1 MLGQHKI
8 TDISILHQYHSKPH
22 ITDWYC
28 TPEEG
33 REAAQ
38 TQLGYIL
45 EQKNDRIAASISM
58 SERDGARVG
67 SGMIPA
73 DSLIQV
79 QTWKILDLG
88 HESHF

>member
-1 MLGQHKI
+1 MLGQHRI
-8 TDISILHQYHSKPH
+8 TDTSILHQHHSKPH
-22 ITDWYC
+22 VTDWYC
-28 TPEEG
+28 SPEGG

-45 EQKNDRIAASISM
+45 EQKDGRIAASTSM

-79 QTWKILDLG
+79 QT
-88 HESHF
+88 